1 MGDPAWRGP
10 SDGFGSHDQKQ
21 SQWTRLQEELS
32 YKFIDQIASAPS
44 PSDRLA
50 EQRRQAAANQS
61 AAAFD
66 NVGAP
71 GSATQNSQFHSTNFG
86 AFDGTK
92 GVRPFTE
99 ITGHNQTGQ
108 FAPQRQFGPQVQ
120 TLPQLQTQPR
130 LQTQPELR
138 RPDVPVLRGDPS
150 RPAPEYPG
158 GIGPDARMTGAVIS
172 SMGGGPRVLW
182 EMFTRTYNSRAKE
195 NVLPGQLPL
204 VEVAPQALA
213 KIDHW
218 MLMGDSDMSQP
229 RAEYGNRNL
238 RPGPEQKGN
247 VFAVGVNKEGNPIN
261 VLEYYWGD
269 KQMIYAGQYQISYSK
284 DNYGLM
290 HSRIDHYKA
299 DQPGAIGPRAVI
311 GSSVNVYEGTTEYVS
326 NDRNQMLS
334 VRKFDYINPNVPEV
348 GVEFDSNGAHKIW
361 RDGNSGTL
369 REQAVA
375 PNMVRQTVDSLSNHF
390 YFRNLYGP

>member
-1 MGDPAWRGP
+1 MSDLPWRGP
-10 SDGFGSHDQKQ
+10 LDGNGGRGQQ
-21 SQWTRLQEELS
+21 SQWTRLQEELAS
-32 YKFIDQIASAPS
+32 KFVDQIASAPS

-50 EQRRQAAANQS
+50 EQRRQAASGQQQS
-61 AAAFD
+61 SFD
-66 NVGAP
+66 SIGAP
-71 GSATQNSQFHSTNFG
+71 GQTTSPPFHSTGFG
-86 AFDGTK
+86 AFDGATK
-92 GVRPFTE
+92 IRPF
-99 ITGHNQTGQ
+99 GDLTGQ
-108 FAPQRQFGPQVQ
+108 VPGSSQFVPHTQLTPHTQFTPQTTLQPQR
-120 TLPQLQTQPR
+120 R
-130 LQTQPELR
+130 PEIPILH
-138 RPDVPVLRGDPS
+138 GDPS

-158 GIGPDARMTGAVIS
+158 GIGPDAPVTGRIIGAT
-172 SMGGGPRVLW
+172 GPAGRVLW
-182 EMFTRTYNSRAKE
+182 EMFTKTYNSRAKE
-195 NVLPGQLPL
+195 NVLPSQLPL

-229 RAEYGNRNL
+229 RPEYGNRTL

-269 KQMIYAGQYQISYSK
+269 KQMVYAGQYQISYSK
-284 DNYGLM
+284 DQYGLM

-311 GSSVNVYEGTTEYVS
+311 GQSASVYEGTTEYVS
-326 NDRNQMLS
+326 NNQNQMLS
-334 VRKFDYINPNVPEV
+334 VRKFDYINPNVPKV

-361 RDGNSGTL
+361 RDANSGTL

-375 PNMVRQTVDSLSNHF
+375 PNMVRQTVDSLSSHF
-390 YFRNLYGP
+390 YFRSLYGP

>member
-1 MGDPAWRGP
+1 MSDPFWRGI
-10 SDGFGSHDQKQ
+10 SDGFGNNDQKH
-21 SQWTRLQEELS
+21 SEWTLLQAELS
-32 YKFIDQIASAPS
+32 HKFIDQIASAPS
-44 PSDRLA
+44 PSERLA
-50 EQRRQAAANQS
+50 EQRRQASFNQP
-61 AAAFD
+61 ATTFD
-66 NVGAP
+66 NVSPP
-71 GSATQNSQFHSTNFG
+71 GTSSSNSQFYNTGFG
-86 AFDGTK
+86 AFDG
-92 GVRPFTE
+92 GSGIRPFRE
-99 ITGHNQTGQ
+99 ITGQNQSVP
-108 FAPQRQFGPQVQ
+108 FSPQSRPEIQP
-120 TLPQLQTQPR
+120 QPR
-130 LQTQPELR
+130 RQE
-138 RPDVPVLRGDPS
+138 VPVLHGDPS

-158 GIGPDARMTGAVIS
+158 GIGPDARLTGAVIS
-172 SMGGGPRVLW
+172 SLGGGPRALW
-182 EMFTRTYNSRAKE
+182 EMFARTYNSRAKE
-195 NVLPGQLPL
+195 NVLPSQLPL

-229 RAEYGNRNL
+229 RPEYGNRNL

-261 VLEYYWGD
+261 VVEYYWGD

-326 NDRNQMLS
+326 NNQNQVLS
-334 VRKFDYINPNVPEV
+334 VRKFDYINPNVPKV
-348 GVEFDSNGAHKIW
+348 GVEFDANGAHKIW

-369 REQAVA
+369 REQAIA
-375 PNMVRQTVDSLSNHF
+375 PDLVRQTVDSLSNHF